1 MNFPSAEQLPQFILT
16 AIPLL
21 LSLTVHEF
29 AHARVALAFGD
40 RTALLMGRVS
50 LNPLR
55 HLDPIGTL
63 ALLFTNI
70 IGWAKPVP
78 VNTANLHPRRLGDI
92 CVSAAGPLSNLALA
106 AISVV
111 ALRLAIGFHELLSPV
126 FFKSLILLLGV
137 MISANVCLFLFNLLP
152 LFPLDGHHIMRELL
166 PLHLQLPFMRWQV
179 KYGRIAMMVLIFG
192 PLLYTTVTRLEVPFN
207 PLFWVNDKVVTSLL
221 VMVGLAA

>member
-70 IGWAKPVP
+70 IGWAKRVP